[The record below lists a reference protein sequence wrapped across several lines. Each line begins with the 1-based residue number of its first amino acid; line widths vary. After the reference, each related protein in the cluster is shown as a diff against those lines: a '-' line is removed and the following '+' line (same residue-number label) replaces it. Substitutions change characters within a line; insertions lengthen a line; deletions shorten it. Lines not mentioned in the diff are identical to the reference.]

1 MEEEWTRN
9 MWKMGL
15 TPQNVWR
22 RLSFRIRSFAGTS
35 PKNGA
40 RSVSPFRESKNISQG
55 SVPSPLG
62 TFFRKKMHFKFFL
75 EQKMVCRTLRNAFFT
90 LTESENGYT
99 SIPIYLMGLKMADR
113 ALSARS
119 LDANSL
125 WGKMSERKCQGGE
138 SSPKIPH
145 NQFQSVC

>member
-1 MEEEWTRN
+1 MCDGDCRF
-9 MWKMGL
+9 
-15 TPQNVWR
+15 V
-22 RLSFRIRSFAGTS
+22 F
-35 PKNGA
+35 
-40 RSVSPFRESKNISQG
+40 
-55 SVPSPLG
+55 VPSRAPVRKMERVPFPRLG
-62 TFFRKKMHFKFFL
+62 KVKIYHKVQFHHPWVPFFRKKMHFKFFL